1 MSSKHLQNWRKQNST
16 VSSLVNIQNYV
27 TRTIHLSLPTR
38 RNLVHL
44 AHADA
49 NMSNRQ
55 RRRRRF
61 SFFGT
66 SLPPKRG
73 AGWGGSAQRARG
85 NEMNTAKR
93 QIGFEP
99 ADLLYSESLTEV
111 TKKKEK
117 KIVPKRPWP
126 IFLSLENSVIVPH
139 AVVVDIREAPCIRD
153 RSRKGFLF

>member
-93 QIGFEP
+93 QIGFAP
-99 ADLLYSESLTEV
+99 VDLLYSESLSEI
-111 TKKKEK
+111 TKNKREK
-117 KIVPKRPWP
+117 NCAQKALAN
-126 IFLSLENSVIVPH
+126 FLVAGKL
-139 AVVVDIREAPCIRD
+139 RYCAPR
-153 RSRKGFLF
+153 GGG